1 VIEATNPCGDQP
13 LLPYESCVL
22 GSFNLGRSAA
32 GDGPDWERLG
42 AAIRDAVVFLENFIE
57 PSCNPLV
64 EIVAATRRTRKVGRR
79 STPRLSRAR
88 GLAK

>member
-42 AAIRDAVVFLENFIE
+42 AAIRDAVVFLDNVIE
-57 PSCNPLV
+57 ANCNPLA

-79 STPRLSRAR
+79 GTPRLSRAR